1 MHPILFTIPLFG
13 RHLEIPTYG
22 VLLAVAFLG
31 ILKISAVM
39 ARREKI
45 SARDMVD
52 LAFTVFLAGLV
63 GAKLMLVLLDW
74 RYYLANPASLTGV
87 LRSAGV
93 FYGGLI
99 AAIPTAIWF
108 AHRRKLPL
116 WKVADI
122 TAVCIPI
129 GMAVGRL
136 GCFSAGCCYGKPSS
150 LPWAVTF
157 TSEIAHQTTG
167 VPLGIPMHPAQLY
180 MSLNGLFMALIL
192 FALQGRKTFDGQV
205 FFSFVILYGATRSFW
220 ELFRGDSIRGFLIPG
235 VISTSQTIGIVS
247 VAAGLFFLFWRKRQA
262 AREQAS
268 S

>member
-13 RHLEIPTYG
+13 RQLEIPTYG
-22 VLLAVAFLG
+22 LLLAVAFLG
-31 ILKISAVM
+31 SLKISAVL
-39 ARREKI
+39 ATREKI
-45 SARDMVD
+45 SSKDMVD
-52 LAFTVFLAGLV
+52 LSFTVFLSGLL
-63 GAKLMLVLLDW
+63 GAKLMLILLDW
-74 RYYLANPASLTGV
+74 RYYLANPSMLGGV

-122 TAVCIPI
+122 TAVCLPI
-129 GMAVGRL
+129 GLAVGRL

-167 VPLGIPMHPAQLY
+167 VPLDISMHPVQLY
-180 MSLNGLFMALIL
+180 MALNGLFMVLVL
-192 FALQGRKTFDGQV
+192 FALQARKTFDGQV
-205 FFSFVILYGATRSFW
+205 FFSFVMLYGASRSFW
-220 ELFRGDSIRGFLIPG
+220 ELFRGDAIRGFLIPG
-235 VISTSQTIGIVS
+235 VISTSQTIGIAS
-247 VAAGLFFLFWRKRQA
+247 VAAGLFFYLWRKRQA
-262 AREQAS
+262 ARTQDPS
-268 S
+268 